1 MNLRRRINQDPI
13 QLQLAPMIDVI
24 LFLLCFFL
32 LTWNLA
38 RYEQDLEVKVPVA
51 RNGTPPKQLP
61 GEVIINLKADGT
73 VELERRVLSIKDLQ
87 DKLAAI
93 AQVYPDQ
100 AVVLRGDE
108 NVEYNYVVKVLDACR
123 AAKLSNIAFAT
134 NRPGKGDDAAPVP
147 LPH

>member
-51 RNGTPPKQLP
+51 RNGTPPKELP
-61 GEVIINLKADGT
+61 GEVIINLRSDGT
-73 VELERRVLSIKDLQ
+73 VELERTTLSLAQLQ
-87 DKLAAI
+87 QKLSEI
-93 AQVYPDQ
+93 EEVYPEQ
-100 AVVLRGDE
+100 AVVLRGAE
-108 NVEYNYVVKVLDACR
+108 NVEYKWVVKVLDACR
-123 AAKLSNIAFAT
+123 AAKLTNIAFAT
-134 NRPGKGDDAAPVP
+134 NRPGKDESQ
-147 LPH
+147 

>member
-1 MNLRRRINQDPI
+1 MNLRRRLNQDPI

-51 RNGTPPKQLP
+51 RNGTPPQNLP
-61 GEVIINLKADGT
+61 GEVIINLRFNGT
-73 VELERRVLSIKDLQ
+73 VELERRKLTFTELEGKLS
-87 DKLAAI
+87 AI
-93 AQVYPDQ
+93 EQVYPDQ

-108 NVEYNYVVKVLDACR
+108 NVEYKYVARVLDACR
-123 AAKLSNIAFAT
+123 AAKLTNIAFAT
-134 NRPGKGDDAAPVP
+134 NRPGKGETP
-147 LPH
+147 

>member
-51 RNGTPPKQLP
+51 KNGKDPARLP
-61 GEVIINLKADGT
+61 GEVIINLRSDGS
-73 VELERRVLSIKDLQ
+73 VELERTTLSLAQLQ
-87 DKLAAI
+87 QKLSEI
-93 AQVYPDQ
+93 QTVYPEQ
-100 AVVLRGDE
+100 AVVLRGSE
-108 NVEYNYVVKVLDACR
+108 NVEYKWVVKVLDACR
-123 AAKLSNIAFAT
+123 AAKLTNIAFAT
-134 NRPGKGDDAAPVP
+134 NRPGKDESQ
-147 LPH
+147 

>member
-1 MNLRRRINQDPI
+1 MNLRRRIHQEPM

-24 LFLLCFFL
+24 MFLLCFFL

-61 GEVIINLKADGT
+61 GEVIINLRGDGQ
-73 VELERRVLSIKDLQ
+73 VELERSTLTLAQLQ

-93 AQVYPDQ
+93 AQVFPDQ
-100 AVVLRGDE
+100 AVVLRGAE
-108 NVEYNYVVKVLDACR
+108 NVEYKYVVRVLDTCR
-123 AAKLSNIAFAT
+123 AARLTNIAFAT
-134 NRPGKGDDAAPVP
+134 NRPGKDDAP
-147 LPH
+147 

>member
-61 GEVIINLKADGT
+61 GEIIVNLKSDGT
-73 VELERRVLSIKDLQ
+73 VELERRTLSLKDLQ

-93 AQVYPDQ
+93 GQVDQ
-100 AVVLRGDE
+100 DQPVVLRGAED
-108 NVEYNYVVKVLDACR
+108 VEYKYVVKVLDACR
-123 AAKLSNIAFAT
+123 AAKLTNIAFAT
-134 NRPGKGDDAAPVP
+134 NRPDKNEAQ
-147 LPH
+147 